1 MIISIIFVIIIKIN
15 YLQGLLLFMLAICYS
30 HKSISYCIIYGSLLC
45 KCYSEEKKKTTYK
58 RQNSYFSILL
68 LLICLFRFLNP

>member
-15 YLQGLLLFMLAICYS
+15 YLQGLLLFMLTICYS

-45 KCYSEEKKKTTYK
+45 KCYSEEKKKLLTKDKTTT
-58 RQNSYFSILL
+58 QFSILL
-68 LLICLFRFLNP
+68 LLIC